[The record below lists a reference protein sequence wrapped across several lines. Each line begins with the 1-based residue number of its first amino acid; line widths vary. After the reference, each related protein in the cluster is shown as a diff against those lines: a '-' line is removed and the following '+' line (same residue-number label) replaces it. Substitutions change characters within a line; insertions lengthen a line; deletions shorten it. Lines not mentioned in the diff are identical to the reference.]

1 MSGWRGTHVLVDE
14 RMRMYV
20 SPHVLEC
27 ETCEL
32 AVTGN
37 DRVFAT

>member
-20 SPHVLEC
+20 SPHVLS
-27 ETCEL
+27 
-32 AVTGN
+32 VN
-37 DRVFAT
+37 WP